1 MLKRRLIKSIS
12 SLPTIRN
19 LEFPVCANCLH
30 YIPPPPF
37 ITEAT
42 CKKFGKIN
50 VVSGVIDYDIAILV
64 RGDEKKCGMKGAA
77 YEEKIKQ

>member
-12 SLPTIRN
+12 SLPTILN
-19 LEFPVCANCLH
+19 LEFPVCANCVH

-42 CKKFGKIN
+42 CKKVGKIN
-50 VVSGVIDYDIAILV
+50 IVSGVIDYDIAILV
-64 RGDEKKCGMKGAA
+64 RENEKKCGMKGSA